1 MADLNFSMHQVHI
14 ATSLKWL
21 TAIIFSLFAVCCMA
35 RQEKEATKLTL
46 SISTDANVNPDAAQ
60 RASPIK
66 VRIYELKDSS
76 SFAEADYFSLDGN
89 DKVVLTG
96 DLLVKDEY
104 ILRTS
109 ETRKIER
116 KSHPQT
122 TAIGILAGYRDLP
135 NSLWRVIY
143 KLPSAPEPAWYR
155 FAMPANKTSLLIQL
169 QAQGIVLVEQK

>member
-1 MADLNFSMHQVHI
+1 MADLSFSMHQVHNGN
-14 ATSLKWL
+14 SLKWL
-21 TAIIFSLFAVCCMA
+21 AVMLFSFFATCCIA
-35 RQEKEATKLTL
+35 REEKEATKLTL
-46 SISTDANVNPDAAQ
+46 NISADANVNPDPAQ

-66 VRIYELKDSS
+66 LRIYELKDSS
-76 SFAEADYFSLDGN
+76 SFADADYFSLDSN

-104 ILRTS
+104 ILRPS

-143 KLPSAPEPAWYR
+143 KLPSAPEAAWYR
-155 FAMPANKTSLLIQL
+155 FAIPANKTSLLIQL